1 MAGQPGSGPRQQH
14 AHVCT
19 RSGWPVQPR
28 GWVCR
33 HPMAPRPRALLGSP
47 SHSPSAPCQPGGTP
61 RPGGLQAASRRA
73 APAPP
78 PQGARGSRP
87 TRSRGRR
94 PERCT
99 GCGQGWTCGT
109 PVQRGAPKAHGG
121 RPSPLPHAHP
131 MGAPGAGPV
140 AGMRPAPGP
149 GPWEG
154 LQEAGL
160 GLGGKEAKPGAWV
173 PGSWG
178 VGAPGTER
186 RGEPGWGTVT
196 APLAAGTSLGLW
208 DRQCLWIAAE
218 SSQGNE
224 RNGRNSALALWPGSP
239 PPENPHPRP
248 VAPHFP
254 LLRAAWLPPQA

>member
-14 AHVCT
+14 AHMCT

-28 GWVCR
+28 GWACR

-47 SHSPSAPCQPGGTP
+47 SHSPSAPCQPGRTP
-61 RPGGLQAASRRA
+61 RPGGLQACSAGPSSPGGTGKPPHPLQREETRA
-73 APAPP
+73 LHGMRPGLDVRDPCP
-78 PQGARGSRP
+78 EGSP
-87 TRSRGRR
+87 KSPRR
-94 PERCT
+94 P
-99 GCGQGWTCGT
+99 
-109 PVQRGAPKAHGG
+109 
-121 RPSPLPHAHP
+121 SLPLPHAHP

-186 RGEPGWGTVT
+186 QGEPGWGTMT

-208 DRQCLWIAAE
+208 DRQCLWTAAE
-218 SSQGNE
+218 SSQRNE

-248 VAPHFP
+248 VAPHFL